1 MWSKEAKKRH
11 QLRRTQTSLRVG
23 NSVIEHFAYPKNLM
37 GLHCVWEIL
46 GVASEG

>member
-23 NSVIEHFAYPKNLM
+23 NSVIEHFAYPKKLN
-37 GLHCVWEIL
+37 GLALCL
-46 GVASEG
+46 GDIGGGK